1 MAMEQRLQA
10 IQMQLTSSQ
19 EQVATLSAAI
29 DNVRAEASNAVRELR
44 ENLAAEMARTAV
56 LQQAVGRGGAS
67 SRDWTLV
74 SSKEFGGGKFGGGKG
89 ESFKI
94 WSKKVKIF
102 LNIKKEGF
110 KKILEAIEVNEENV
124 VDDRAVANM
133 GLSWGITAEQCK
145 SASAKLADFLQ
156 TYCGDDALRVVEA
169 CGENGLEAWRQLK
182 QRYHPAG
189 GRFELEKLNNML
201 HRKQCKNL
209 DDLPA
214 AIDILQK
221 DFRNYSTMMGTQFP
235 TEWKIPL
242 LSQLLPDAHRENLK
256 MQYLMGQRDFEK
268 MCDSLSAHANEH
280 RLTEGRGRKD
290 MEVDA
295 VDAGIGKK
303 EYTE

>member
-1 MAMEQRLQA
+1 MAVEQVLQA

-94 WSKKVKIF
+94 WSKKAKIF

-133 GLSWGITAEQCK
+133 GLAWGITAEQCK

-169 CGENGLEAWRQLK
+169 CGENGSEAWRQLK
-182 QRYHPAG
+182 KAVPSSRRPLRAREAKQHAAPQTVQESGRFAGRNRHLAKRLQELQHDDGDPISDRVENPPAEPAAAGRTPREPQDAVPDGPAG
-189 GRFELEKLNNML
+189 F
-201 HRKQCKNL
+201 
-209 DDLPA
+209 
-214 AIDILQK
+214 
-221 DFRNYSTMMGTQFP
+221 
-235 TEWKIPL
+235 
-242 LSQLLPDAHRENLK
+242 
-256 MQYLMGQRDFEK
+256 
-268 MCDSLSAHANEH
+268 
-280 RLTEGRGRKD
+280 
-290 MEVDA
+290 
-295 VDAGIGKK
+295 
-303 EYTE
+303 